1 MRIVNTLNIATPAV
15 TAILLNVGMY
25 NPPNLEVEAALNLS
39 NLFCPRK
46 LKRVTAPCSL
56 RVHDKKVITLL
67 SVRIGAP
74 KNPES
79 VH

>member
-1 MRIVNTLNIATPAV
+1 MDGPNVATVA
-15 TAILLNVGMY
+15 ANV
-25 NPPNLEVEAALNLS
+25 AL
-39 NLFCPRK
+39 
-46 LKRVTAPCSL
+46 L

>member
-1 MRIVNTLNIATPAV
+1 VPHARILVFESA
-15 TAILLNVGMY
+15 G
-25 NPPNLEVEAALNLS
+25 LESSSRDRDAG
-39 NLFCPRK
+39 
-46 LKRVTAPCSL
+46 
-56 RVHDKKVITLL
+56 VHDKKVITLL